1 MSLQLSWQGLPDFFQ
16 PIAANGYSIYYPY
29 ENAGHFLVAPVG
41 LEIGDRPDGDG
52 DFLLELVRGVNPK
65 LAPYGVLDFRLQPCY
80 ELTEPLVQVRDRH
93 PAGVVEPL
101 LLASGWLRLQAG
113 DQVSDIPEDLKVP
126 IPLSWNGLGN
136 VRLSLKLS
144 ASTAT
149 LIKGALQ
156 GEYLPLSAC
165 AEMELAGVAPRLP
178 LQVQFNPV
186 QLLAALGELGGS
198 SRCVARS
205 SIVRFFQQDLS
216 LLPLTVTG
224 KVPGDVPKDVP
235 AEVQDLATF
244 AETMADWVRVYWG
257 TFTPSPQLNGET
269 YLSLAATDTVGSGQ
283 MVWDLSQPLQTFRP
297 VVLYLNPLAAVKE
310 AIAQHG
316 SDAFIRNTIVP
327 SFSTGMLPV
336 TIFANLPDYR
346 PNVDTIGVTLKAA
359 PYLPYRPQAAIATQE
374 FTPPDDTAI
383 ALLRLSPT
391 ELPDYTATTY
401 ALITD
406 SYGIRKFKS
415 VEIPGN
421 GNTLYLS
428 PADFPLTFI
437 SIEAFTVL
445 LTVCTLHGTCR
456 WPEAGTTIEQS
467 FELNLD
473 HPRVALALPQGI
485 AGATLDIT
493 ARALQSDQT
502 LRLDPLPAK
511 SLKLG
516 LHSFREYGPQ
526 HIQLQCQFADDS
538 LYAID
543 LYAINLYAI
552 DLLPE
557 GRPETPDE
565 ISVVAFTP
573 AQPHKTWTYLVR
585 SPFQAGYRYRVH
597 PDFDHLPSSW
607 SPVQSPFEPL
617 TIFPMA
623 ATSPPEA

>member
-1 MSLQLSWQGLPDFFQ
+1 MSLQLSWQELPDFFQ

-41 LEIGDRPDGDG
+41 LEVGDRPDGDG

-80 ELTEPLVQVRDRH
+80 ELMEALVQVRDRH

-113 DQVSDIPEDLKVP
+113 DQVTDIPEDLKVP

-136 VRLSLKLS
+136 VRLSLTLS

-156 GEYLPLSAC
+156 GEHLPLSAC

-186 QLLAALGELGGS
+186 QLLAALGELGDS
-198 SRCVARS
+198 SRRVARS
-205 SIVRFFQQDLS
+205 SLVRFFQQDLG
-216 LLPLTVTG
+216 LLPLTVSG
-224 KVPGDVPKDVP
+224 EVHDVT
-235 AEVQDLATF
+235 TF

-257 TFTPSPQLNGET
+257 TFTPSPQLDGEA

-297 VVLYLNPLAAVKE
+297 VVLYLNPLAAVKD

-316 SDAFIRNTIVP
+316 ADAFIRNTIMP

-359 PYLPYRPQAAIATQE
+359 PYLPYRPQAAIATQD
-374 FTPPDDTAI
+374 FTPPNDTAI

-391 ELPDYTATTY
+391 EPPHYTATTY

-415 VEIPGN
+415 VEIPGS

-437 SIEAFTVL
+437 SIEAFAVL

-456 WPEAGTTIEQS
+456 WPEADTIIEQS
-467 FELNLD
+467 FELNQD
-473 HPRVALALPQGI
+473 HPRVALALPQSI
-485 AGATLDIT
+485 AGATLNIT

-502 LRLDPLPAK
+502 LHLDSLPAK

-526 HIQLQCQFADDS
+526 QIPLHCQFTNDS
-538 LYAID
+538 PYAID
-543 LYAINLYAI
+543 LYAI

-557 GRPETPDE
+557 GRPQTADE

-573 AQPHKTWTYLVR
+573 TQPRKTWTYLVR
-585 SPFQAGYRYRVH
+585 SPFQSGYRYRVH
-597 PDFDHLPSSW
+597 TNPDEPPSTW

-617 TIFPMA
+617 TILPIA
-623 ATSPPEA
+623 ATSPPEP